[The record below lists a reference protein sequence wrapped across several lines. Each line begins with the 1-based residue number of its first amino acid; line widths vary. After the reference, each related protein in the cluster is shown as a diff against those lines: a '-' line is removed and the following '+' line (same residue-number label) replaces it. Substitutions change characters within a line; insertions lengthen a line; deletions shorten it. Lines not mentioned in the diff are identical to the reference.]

1 MTKWVSSKLIKS
13 ILFEIFSSLI
23 FKTVLFYI
31 LAQYEVGRLV
41 PSELFYF
48 LLAQYYKRK
57 LTPKTC
63 FKKLK
68 VWQKKYVIQFLE
80 MTWPKRLKV
89 QKCQFYYWAMY
100 SAAANWTVG
109 FKNFRNSKIL
119 ILTTFKQN
127 PGLWKSRVQLFFVK
141 PAFRLILDR
150 EVSKIIL
157 PILKY
162 LICHFLF
169 FYSYFFALCVCR
181 TS

>member
-1 MTKWVSSKLIKS
+1 MTKWVSSKLIK
-13 ILFEIFSSLI
+13 INFIWNLFFTHLQNSVASQNCT
-23 FKTVLFYI
+23 FFFI

-89 QKCQFYYWAMY
+89 QKCQFYYWAMCG
-100 SAAANWTVG
+100 AAANWTVG
-109 FKNFRNSKIL
+109 LNNVKKVKYW
-119 ILTTFKQN
+119 LT
-127 PGLWKSRVQLFFVK
+127 FFVK
-141 PAFRLILDR
+141 PAFRWILDW
-150 EVSKIIL
+150 
-157 PILKY
+157 
-162 LICHFLF
+162 
-169 FYSYFFALCVCR
+169 
-181 TS
+181 

>member
-1 MTKWVSSKLIKS
+1 MGISSKIIKS

-23 FKTVLFYI
+23 FKTTWIHKTARFYI

-89 QKCQFYYWAMY
+89 QKCQFYYWAMCG
-100 SAAANWTVG
+100 AAANWTVG
-109 FKNFRNSKIL
+109 LKNVKKVKYWFYPLR
-119 ILTTFKQN
+119 LTTFKQN

-150 EVSKIIL
+150 
-157 PILKY
+157 
-162 LICHFLF
+162 
-169 FYSYFFALCVCR
+169 
-181 TS
+181 